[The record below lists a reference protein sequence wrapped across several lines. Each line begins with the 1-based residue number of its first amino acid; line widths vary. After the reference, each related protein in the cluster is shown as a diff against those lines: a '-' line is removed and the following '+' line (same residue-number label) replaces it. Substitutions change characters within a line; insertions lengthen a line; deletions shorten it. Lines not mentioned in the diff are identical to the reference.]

1 MKAPLWVK
9 HASSPRLGL
18 WVRDASRPRTARPI
32 LSLLLLLTAA
42 FSGAQVPNGTEIK
55 LVLLKELN
63 SGGSVV
69 GEEVPLAV
77 AEDVWAGG
85 RVVIREGTLAVA
97 KIKQARREGALSA
110 SVFDKPARL
119 AIELQHTWDV
129 TGRLVPLKAKL
140 NGKDQRL
147 YQFNRDNTKIP
158 KLADRKAQE
167 VLRQPKSREAVEVLV
182 DSLRGVRTTEDL
194 AKNVERAALLE
205 VARALRL
212 ENTVELLISNRL
224 MDLVNLGTTLSKP
237 GFAAILGARAAV
249 GTVSVVLRSAREIV
263 RIGSHLPGFLSRK
276 FGGRN
281 INAAI
286 GLEFSTFAGR

>member
-1 MKAPLWVK
+1 MNS
-9 HASSPRLGL
+9 HRLL
-18 WVRDASRPRTARPI
+18 FSLV
-32 LSLLLLLTAA
+32 LLLAAA
-42 FSGAQVPNGTEIK
+42 FSSSQVPLGTEIK

-77 AEDVWAGG
+77 ANDIVVGG
-85 RVVIREGTLAVA
+85 RVLIREGTLAVA
-97 KIKQARREGALSA
+97 KVKQARREGALSA

-119 AIELQHTWDV
+119 AIEVQHTWDV
-129 TGRLVPLKAKL
+129 NGRIVPLKARL

-147 YQFNRDNTKIP
+147 FQFNRDNTKIP
-158 KLADRKAQE
+158 RLADRKAQE
-167 VLRQPKSREAVEVLV
+167 VLRQPQSRRAVEVLV
-182 DSLRGVRTTEDL
+182 DSLRGVNTQAGL
-194 AKNVERAALLE
+194 AQNVERAAILE
-205 VARALRL
+205 VARALKL

-237 GFAAILGARAAV
+237 GFAAVLGARAAV
-249 GTVSVVLRSAREIV
+249 GTVGVVLRSAREIV

-286 GLEFSTFAGR
+286 GLEFSTFAG

>member
-1 MKAPLWVK
+1 MNRLEEGRPTERRGGFVPLPNRLLAK
-9 HASSPRLGL
+9 SPR
-18 WVRDASRPRTARPI
+18 I
-32 LSLLLLLTAA
+32 LLTLILLLTAV
-42 FSGAQVPNGTEIK
+42 FSAAQVPYGTEIR

-77 AEDVWAGG
+77 ANDVVVNG
-85 RVVIREGTLAVA
+85 RVVVREGTLAVA

-110 SVFDKPARL
+110 SFFDKPARL
-119 AIELQHTWDV
+119 AMELQHTWDV
-129 TGRLVPLKAKL
+129 DGNMIPLKAKL

-158 KLADRKAQE
+158 KLADKNADKVLRTDEGRKA
-167 VLRQPKSREAVEVLV
+167 VSVLV
-182 DSLRGVRTTEDL
+182 DALRGVRTEQDL
-194 AKNVERAALLE
+194 LRNIQRATLLE

-212 ENTVELLISNRL
+212 SNTVELLLSNRL
-224 MDLVNLGTTLSKP
+224 MDLVNLGATLAKP
-237 GFAAILGARAAV
+237 GFAAILGARAAI
-249 GTVSVVLRSAREIV
+249 GTVNVLFKSAKEIV

-286 GLEFSTFAGR
+286 GLELSTFCG